1 MFESNVIAICFFV
14 VSTRLITWPTGC
26 GTAAKPVG
34 ETKAVGSNATV
45 TGVGVGGG
53 GVVGAGGVGVGVGVG
68 EGGGGGVVGAGG
80 GGGVVGGRVVD
91 GGAGADEAAVTAD
104 AVVGMVSTRAA
115 VLAEHASNVALVNM
129 AMPARMWRRLA
140 AGVPKASASILSI
153 ELIDHDDATLLHPLD
168 DELRNPITPA
178 HLIGLD
184 RIGVDKRHTQL
195 SPVSRVDEA
204 GRVQHGHAVL
214 RGQAAAGLHKT
225 GVSQRNRQREA
236 CRNHGTPTTRGKQ
249 YVLTGNKIE
258 AGVAD
263 SGIAWIRQVWV

>member
-1 MFESNVIAICFFV
+1 MFESKVIAICFFV

-45 TGVGVGGG
+45 TGVGVGAGVGVGVGAGGG
-53 GVVGAGGVGVGVGVG
+53 GVVGAGGVV
-68 EGGGGGVVGAGG
+68 
-80 GGGVVGGRVVD
+80 GVVGGRVVD

-184 RIGVDKRHTQL
+184 RIGVDKWHTQL